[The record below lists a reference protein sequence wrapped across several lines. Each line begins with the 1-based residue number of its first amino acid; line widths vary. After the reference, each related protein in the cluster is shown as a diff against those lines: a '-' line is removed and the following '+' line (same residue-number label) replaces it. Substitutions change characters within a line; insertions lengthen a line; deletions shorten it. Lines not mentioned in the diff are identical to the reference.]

1 MKEKEAKE
9 KMVLGGGWVEEFRE
23 EGGIIDAGSEKEWEE
38 KKTRQVKMDFSKW
51 REKKDQTERQR
62 NEKTSEEERERKV
75 TDFKKRTGWGRGN
88 KAGKVS

>member
-1 MKEKEAKE
+1 M
-9 KMVLGGGWVEEFRE
+9 GG
-23 EGGIIDAGSEKEWEE
+23 K

-75 TDFKKRTGWGRGN
+75 TQILKKGQVGEEETKQER
-88 KAGKVS
+88 